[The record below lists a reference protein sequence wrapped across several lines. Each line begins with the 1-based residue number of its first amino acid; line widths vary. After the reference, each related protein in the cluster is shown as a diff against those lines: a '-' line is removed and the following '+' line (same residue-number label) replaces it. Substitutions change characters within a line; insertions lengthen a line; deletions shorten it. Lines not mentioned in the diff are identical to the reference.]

1 MVTVL
6 GVVRGAPDE
15 PGEPDE
21 DALLAALAGDQDG
34 FRALFRWVQPGL
46 LRYVRTLVGEDA
58 EDVVGEAW
66 AGVARD
72 FGKFRGDVAGF
83 RAWVVTVARNRAFD
97 HLRRAR
103 RRPMVVSDLDGLEG
117 LEGLEGLKGLG
128 GNGLTGT
135 AAGSGD
141 TAGLAL
147 AGMGTEA
154 ALRLIASL
162 PPDQAEA
169 VLLRV
174 VVGLDAGAAGK
185 VLGKRAGA
193 VRTAAYRGLKTLSAR
208 LADTG
213 VSAES
218 AGQGWGVTDWAV
230 AALKET
236 R

>member
-15 PGEPDE
+15 PDE
-21 DALLAALAGDQDG
+21 DALPAARAGDQDG
-34 FRALFRWVQPGL
+34 FRALFRWLQPGL

-58 EDVVGEAW
+58 EDVVGETW

-72 FGKFRGDVAGF
+72 FGKFQGDLEGF
-83 RAWVVTVARNRAFD
+83 RAWVVTMARNRAFD
-97 HLRRAR
+97 HLRRVR
-103 RRPMVVSDLDGLEG
+103 RRPMVVSGLDAVDGLDGIG
-117 LEGLEGLKGLG
+117 MIDG
-128 GNGLTGT
+128 
-135 AAGSGD
+135 AGSGD
-141 TAGLAL
+141 TAGMAL

-174 VVGLDAGAAGK
+174 VVGLDARAAGQ

-193 VRTAAYRGLKTLSAR
+193 VRTAAYRGLKTLAAR
-208 LADTG
+208 LAD
-213 VSAES
+213 
-218 AGQGWGVTDWAV
+218 AGASPEAAGEGWGVTDWAV

>member
-1 MVTVL
+1 MTVL

-15 PGEPDE
+15 PDE
-21 DALLAALAGDQDG
+21 DALLAARAGDQDG
-34 FRALFRWVQPGL
+34 FRVLFRWVQPGL
-46 LRYVRTLVGEDA
+46 LRYVRALVGEDA
-58 EDVVGEAW
+58 EDVVGETW

-72 FGKFRGDVAGF
+72 FGKFHGNVEGF

-97 HLRRAR
+97 HLRRMR
-103 RRPMVVSDLDGLEG
+103 RRPMVVSDLDGIDG
-117 LEGLEGLKGLG
+117 LDGLRGIGMIDA
-128 GNGLTGT
+128 
-135 AAGSGD
+135 AAGRGD

-147 AGMGTEA
+147 EGMGTEA

-208 LADTG
+208 LADAG
-213 VSAES
+213 ASAES
-218 AGQGWGVTDWAV
+218 AGEGWGVTDWAV
-230 AALKET
+230 AALKEM

>member
-1 MVTVL
+1 MAL

-15 PGEPDE
+15 DV
-21 DALLAALAGDQDG
+21 LLAARAGDEDG

-46 LRYVRTLVGEDA
+46 LRYVRVLVGEEA
-58 EDVVGEAW
+58 EDVVGETW
-66 AGVARD
+66 VGVARD
-72 FGKFRGDVAGF
+72 FGKFHGDVEGF

-97 HLRRAR
+97 HLRRMR
-103 RRPMVVSDLDGLEG
+103 RRPMVVSALDGLDLPG
-117 LEGLEGLKGLG
+117 
-128 GNGLTGT
+128 
-135 AAGSGD
+135 AGD
-141 TAGLAL
+141 PAGQAVE
-147 AGMGTEA
+147 GMGTDA

-162 PPDQAEA
+162 PRDQAEA
-169 VLLRV
+169 VLLRA
-174 VVGLDAGAAGK
+174 VVGLDAAAAGK

-208 LADTG
+208 LTDAG

-218 AGQGWGVTDWAV
+218 AGEERGVTDWAV